1 MPDVIGGAANYPD
14 PYSHT
19 WQTANP
25 GWTAQT
31 IPFPITNDLLVWT
44 IDAGPYTYT
53 SVTEPTAGTIVNAGL
68 VKDGLTELFVLLA
81 FNTNAVMNRYV
92 RLFNTTIA
100 PVQGTDSPVRTL
112 TIPKGGSLLVVSN
125 AGEPYGLGLGF
136 SITGGTGDQDQTPV
150 NANEVSV
157 FIGYE

>member
-31 IPFPITNDLLVWT
+31 LPFPTSNDLYVWT
-44 IDAGPYTYT
+44 MDAGPFAYT

-68 VKDGLTELFVLLA
+68 VKNGVTQLFTLLV
-81 FNTNAVMNRYV
+81 FNTNAVMTRYL

-100 PVQGTDSPVRTL
+100 PVQGTDSPIRTL
-112 TIPKGGSLLVVSN
+112 TIPGGGSLLVVSE
-125 AGEPYGLGLGF
+125 AGEAYSLGLGF
-136 SITGGTGDQDQTPV
+136 SITGATGDQDQTPV

-157 FIGYE
+157 FIGYQ